1 MKFTYN
7 YLPGP
12 RKNPKTGEIIG
23 LIYYPVVP
31 VKLCYR
37 HHIFKYLINSLVDS
51 GSDRNLF
58 PAEIGE
64 NIGIKIKNEFSQEIG
79 GIGGIKVIAFT
90 HKVKIYLGSF
100 EIDTF
105 VDFSY
110 EQKVPLLG
118 RNGFFNFFKNVIF
131 KEKDDVVELETTD
144 RDIGRV

>member
-1 MKFTYN
+1 VKLVFN
-7 YLPGP
+7 YLSNP
-12 RKNPKTGEIIG
+12 RKDYKTGKIIG
-23 LIYYPVVP
+23 QVYYPVIP
-31 VKLCYR
+31 IKLCYG

-64 NIGIKIKNEFSQEIG
+64 NIGIKIKNELSQEIG

-90 HKVKIYLGSF
+90 HKVKIYLGNL

-118 RNGFFNFFKNVIF
+118 RNGFFNYFKNVIF
-131 KEKDDVVELETTD
+131 REKDNVVELETE
-144 RDIGRV
+144 RDFGRI